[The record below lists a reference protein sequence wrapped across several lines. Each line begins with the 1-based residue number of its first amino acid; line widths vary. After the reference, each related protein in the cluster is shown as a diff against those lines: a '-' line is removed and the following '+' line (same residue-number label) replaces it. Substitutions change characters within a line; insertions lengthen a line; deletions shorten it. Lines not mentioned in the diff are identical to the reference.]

1 MFKQCE
7 GVLRTALLFFM
18 RHSLSFLFSSALLL
32 GTLLSGTLLS
42 GTTWANE
49 ESESPQVFR
58 VCADP
63 NNLPFSNQDQEG
75 FENKIAEVFAREL
88 GQTVDY
94 TWHPQRRG
102 FLRNTLNAGKC
113 DVVMGMPADL
123 DSVLTTRPYYRSS
136 YAFVYPE
143 EAGYQLSSLDDPVL
157 KDLRIGVHLI
167 GDDYTNS
174 PPAHALSSRGIVE
187 NVVGY
192 SVFGDYAEDSPPG
205 KIVAAVA
212 SKEIDTAIIWGPIAG
227 YFAKKQAVALHVSPV
242 PADADSGSFLF
253 AYDIALGVRRNDEE
267 LRNTLNR
274 LLDQQS
280 TEIHDILIHY
290 GIPLVGTQRT
300 KSPTDEQ
307 TKSPTE
313 EEAESPTDETASEPQ
328 VENIESVEPTEHV
341 ESAQEDGAGLAK
353 LNPYTGNPEAIAEG
367 EELYKLLNCYSCHGL
382 RGGGG
387 MGPNLTDEQWKEGT
401 GSDIRVMGQVMT
413 GRNKMPGYDGAIT
426 EDEAWKVIA
435 YVRTLYKGDPST
447 IEW

>member
-1 MFKQCE
+1 MLNASYLLSMLKQRA
-7 GVLRTALLFFM
+7 GALRTAPLFFM
-18 RHSLSFLFSSALLL
+18 SLGLRLILFSALFIL
-32 GTLLSGTLLS
+32 GTLLS

-49 ESESPQVFR
+49 ESESAHVFR

-63 NNLPFSNQDQEG
+63 NNLPYSNQDQEG
-75 FENKIAEVFAREL
+75 FENKIAQVLAREL
-88 GQTVDY
+88 GQVVDY
-94 TWHPQRRG
+94 TWRPQRRG

-113 DVVMGMPADL
+113 DVVMGIPANL

-143 EAGYQLSSLDDPVL
+143 EAAYQLSSLDDPVL
-157 KDLRIGVHLI
+157 KYLKIGVHLI

-192 SVFGDYAEDSPPG
+192 SVFGDYAQDSPPG
-205 KIVAAVA
+205 KIVEAVA
-212 SKEIDTAIIWGPIAG
+212 RKEIDTAIIWGPIAG
-227 YFAKKQAVALHVSPV
+227 YFAKKQAVALHVSLV
-242 PADADSGSFLF
+242 PADVDYGSFLF
-253 AYDIALGVRRNDEE
+253 AYDIALGVRPDDEE
-267 LRNTLNR
+267 LRNTLNT
-274 LLDQQS
+274 LLDQHS
-280 TEIHDILIHY
+280 EEIHAILIQY
-290 GIPLVGTQRT
+290 GIPMTAAQRT
-300 KSPTDEQ
+300 TSPTD
-307 TKSPTE
+307 
-313 EEAESPTDETASEPQ
+313 EEAESPTDETAIEPQ
-328 VENIESVEPTEHV
+328 VQHV
-341 ESAQEDGAGLAK
+341 EHIELSPEAGAEPVK
-353 LNPYTGNPEAIAEG
+353 RNPYTGNPEAIAEG

-401 GSDIRVMGQVMT
+401 GSDIRVMAQVMT

>member
-1 MFKQCE
+1 MFKQGE
-7 GVLRTALLFFM
+7 GAQRTAPLFFM
-18 RHSLSFLFSSALLL
+18 RPGPSHLLFSALFLL
-32 GTLLSGTLLS
+32 GTVLS

-49 ESESPQVFR
+49 ESASAQAFR

-63 NNLPFSNQDQEG
+63 NNLPYSNQDQEG
-75 FENKIAEVFAREL
+75 FENKIAEVLAREL
-88 GQTVDY
+88 GQVVDY
-94 TWHPQRRG
+94 TWRPQRRG

-113 DVVMGMPADL
+113 DVVMGIPADL

-143 EAGYQLSSLDDPVL
+143 EAAYQLSSLDDPVL
-157 KDLRIGVHLI
+157 KYLKIGVHLI

-174 PPAHALSSRGIVE
+174 PPAHVLSSRGIVE

-192 SVFGDYAEDSPPG
+192 SVFGDYAQDSPPG
-205 KIVAAVA
+205 KIVEAVA

-227 YFAKKQAVALHVSPV
+227 YFAKEQAVALHVSPV
-242 PADADSGSFLF
+242 LADADSGSFLF
-253 AYDIALGVRRNDEE
+253 AYDIALGVRPDDEE
-267 LRNTLNR
+267 LRNTLNT
-274 LLDQQS
+274 LLDQYS
-280 TEIHDILIHY
+280 EEIHAILIQY
-290 GIPLVGTQRT
+290 GILMTAAQWT
-300 KSPTDEQ
+300 KSPSDEQ
-307 TKSPTE
+307 TTSPTDQ
-313 EEAESPTDETASEPQ
+313 EAESRTDETAIEPQ
-328 VENIESVEPTEHV
+328 VQHV
-341 ESAQEDGAGLAK
+341 EHIELSPEAGAEPVK

-387 MGPNLTDEQWKEGT
+387 MGPDLTDEQWKEGT
-401 GSDIRVMGQVMT
+401 GSDIRVMAQVMT

>member
-1 MFKQCE
+1 MVNASYLLNMLKQCE
-7 GVLRTALLFFM
+7 GVQRTAPLFFM
-18 RHSLSFLFSSALLL
+18 RQGLALLFSSALFLL
-32 GTLLSGTLLS
+32 GIFLS

-49 ESESPQVFR
+49 ESESIRVFR

-63 NNLPFSNQDQEG
+63 NNLPFSNEGQEG
-75 FENKIAEVFAREL
+75 FENKIAQVLAREL
-88 GQTVDY
+88 GQAVAY
-94 TWHPQRRG
+94 NWRPQRRG

-113 DVVMGMPADL
+113 DVVMGIPADL

-143 EAGYQLSSLDDPVL
+143 EAAYQLSSLDDPVL
-157 KDLRIGVHLI
+157 KDLKIGVHLI

-174 PPAHALSSRGIVE
+174 PPAHALSTRGIVE

-192 SVFGDYAEDSPPG
+192 SVFGDYAQDSPPG
-205 KIVAAVA
+205 KIVEAVA

-242 PADADSGSFLF
+242 PADVYTGSFLF
-253 AYDIALGVRRNDEE
+253 AYDIALGVRPDDEE

-274 LLDQQS
+274 LLDQHS
-280 TEIHDILIHY
+280 EEIWDILTQY
-290 GIPLVGTQRT
+290 GIPMTAAQRT
-300 KSPTDEQ
+300 K
-307 TKSPTE
+307 
-313 EEAESPTDETASEPQ
+313 SPTDETASEPQ
-328 VENIESVEPTEHV
+328 VQQVEQAELV
-341 ESAQEDGAGLAK
+341 ESSQEVGAEAAK
-353 LNPYTGNPEAIAEG
+353 LNPYTGNPKAIAEG

-401 GSDIRVMGQVMT
+401 GSDTRVMAQVMT
-413 GRNKMPGYDGAIT
+413 GRSKMPGYDGAIT

-435 YVRTLYKGDPST
+435 YVRTLYKGDRST
-447 IEW
+447 VEW